1 MSERLM
7 DVELKLSLD
16 IYYDDSQKVKLPREV
31 SEAIERFRDIRPD
44 DDFNSF
50 IVETAMLGGISPT
63 AHVIKD
69 FACKTIGGFNT
80 LVCSLVNGYEIDDSP
95 VTKEG

>member
-16 IYYDDSQKVKLPREV
+16 IYYDDKRKVKLPREV
-31 SEAIERFRDIRPD
+31 SESIEKFREMKSD

-50 IVETAMLGGISPT
+50 IIQTAMLGGISPT

-80 LVCSLVNGYEIDDSP
+80 LVCALVNGYDIADAS
-95 VTKEG
+95 